1 MTTGFEGRRPGDQ
14 GEHGDAVTV
23 ESLAARLRQLRRDA
37 ALKGMLVRKA
47 SNNPNLDRYIIVARD
62 EHMIKR
68 SHNFE
73 FPYSF
78 SLDEAEAYLAKR
90 V

>member
-1 MTTGFEGRRPGDQ
+1 
-14 GEHGDAVTV
+14 
-23 ESLAARLRQLRRDA
+23 
-37 ALKGMLVRKA
+37 MLVRQVGND
-47 SNNPNLDRYIIVARD
+47 SNLHRYIIVERD
-62 EHMIKR
+62 VHMIKR

-90 V
+90 F

>member
-1 MTTGFEGRRPGDQ
+1 MI
-14 GEHGDAVTV
+14 AVKM
-23 ESLAARLRQLRRDA
+23 ESLGARVRQLRRDA
-37 ALKGMLVRKA
+37 ARSGMLVHKA
-47 SNNPNLDRYIIVARD
+47 GHDPKLHRYIIID
-62 EHMIKR
+62 CPHMIKR
-68 SHNFE
+68 SLNLE

>member
-1 MTTGFEGRRPGDQ
+1 MASGSM
-14 GEHGDAVTV
+14 
-23 ESLAARLRQLRRDA
+23 ESLGARVRQVRRDA
-37 ALKGMLVRKA
+37 AGRGMLIRHMC
-47 SNNPNLDRYIIVARD
+47 NDPDLHRYIIVERD
-62 EHMIKR
+62 AHMIKR

-90 V
+90 F

>member
-1 MTTGFEGRRPGDQ
+1 MIRESKMAMANVSMKSLGARVRR
-14 GEHGDAVTV
+14 V
-23 ESLAARLRQLRRDA
+23 RRDA
-37 ALKGMLVRKA
+37 AGRGMHVRQVRNG
-47 SNNPNLDRYIIVARD
+47 SNFQRYIIVERD
-62 EHMIKR
+62 VHMIKR

-90 V
+90 F

>member
-1 MTTGFEGRRPGDQ
+1 
-14 GEHGDAVTV
+14 
-23 ESLAARLRQLRRDA
+23 
-37 ALKGMLVRKA
+37 MLVRQA
-47 SNNPNLDRYIIVARD
+47 RNDSNLHRYTIVERD
-62 EHMIKR
+62 VHMIMR

-90 V
+90 F

>member
-1 MTTGFEGRRPGDQ
+1 MASVGMETLG
-14 GEHGDAVTV
+14 
-23 ESLAARLRQLRRDA
+23 ARVRQVRRDA
-37 ALKGMLVRKA
+37 SDRGMLVRQVR
-47 SNNPNLDRYIIVARD
+47 NDPDLHRYIFVERD
-62 EHMIKR
+62 VHMIKR

-90 V
+90 F

>member
-1 MTTGFEGRRPGDQ
+1 MPTIFEARHPGDQ
-14 GEHGDAVTV
+14 AEHDNAVRV

-37 ALKGMLVRKA
+37 ARRGLLVRKA
-47 SNNPNLDRYIIVARD
+47 SNNPNLDRYIIVERD
-62 EHMIKR
+62 THMTKC
-68 SHNFE
+68 SQNFE

-78 SLDEAEAYLAKR
+78 SLNEAERYLAKR